1 MKSIRRSLK
10 NERHQSPPSSGGS
23 QQSTSSF
30 GYAAQQAQGNHHV
43 LGNGGPYA
51 GGQAPIATL
60 PPARQQGKMPPSKVI
75 RAITSYRSDKGPPE
89 LSFEAGDFF
98 HVMGDGQPRPGPSG
112 SNVDELWYDAHNPLT
127 RARGIVPASCFQVLG
142 RNEKENKAAAAAG
155 ANGPISPPLQSRL
168 PGQQAAQQG
177 YPASSG
183 SAPNATG
190 PSPTPSPQGAN
201 FPHRS
206 LNNTSQQ
213 QPKPRTKPSPLYG
226 VVQHDFRAERADEL
240 DAKRGEPI
248 IVIAQ
253 SNHEW
258 FVAKPIG
265 RLGGPG
271 LIPVSFVAIS
281 DTTTGEWSTWYLHAS
296 GARTEQSVYCTGEA
310 LPAEKVKEMIASG
323 MVPPV
328 EEWKKA
334 TAEYKQASIPLGRF
348 EFSSQPTSAPAGG
361 AGPPFGQQQ
370 QASSSSASLPYAMQ
384 ATSANNSS
392 ASLAHHSRRSQ
403 SALSSSNQS
412 KGFNPNASQSSLQQA
427 QQPSFDTH
435 PRRSHEQQQQQP
447 AYAPNSSSGPAPP
460 QPHTST
466 RASNSQ
472 LQQSYPDN
480 GPISPVDD
488 RWQQPP
494 QPGEPG
500 SEEYFYDK
508 FGLVTHA
515 TVESFHSEED
525 NYWFH
530 LRVHFAMSG
539 YSLILYRLYDDFFE
553 FQLAL
558 KDEYTVEAG
567 TALPPNAPPGAQP
580 QRIIPRMPGPLP
592 AEEVDEV
599 VCAQRVVDLT
609 VYLKGLCQL
618 PDYMRG
624 SSLFYEFFMARPGD
638 VEVAVPDE
646 SARARWSAQK
656 ARDRNAQ
663 GPPRRPLDEEVVEYL
678 DQMGSVTDA
687 MGRTNLNTSQASQ
700 QPQANGKASLSNL
713 PQLNTSTS
721 SSSPFTPGYSM
732 ASSSGTS
739 QHGRQT
745 SESGTLPAS
754 ANSQHFTSRMS
765 DHSNGPM
772 SAGSGIQFTSPWA
785 SRDPNIPAMPAS
797 STSAA
802 STAPAQQSTNPPP
815 FVKIKI
821 FHRNTDDL
829 IAIRVPPSIRLDALL
844 DKVRERLGGDV
855 SHVRYRDEGERPV
868 SAAQAASA
876 LTLPGGARLI
886 ELRSDDELDS
896 WMKGTQRLVAYV
908 D

>member
-1 MKSIRRSLK
+1 
-10 NERHQSPPSSGGS
+10 
-23 QQSTSSF
+23 
-30 GYAAQQAQGNHHV
+30 
-43 LGNGGPYA
+43 
-51 GGQAPIATL
+51 
-60 PPARQQGKMPPSKVI
+60 
-75 RAITSYRSDKGPPE
+75 
-89 LSFEAGDFF
+89 
-98 HVMGDGQPRPGPSG
+98 
-112 SNVDELWYDAHNPLT
+112 
-127 RARGIVPASCFQVLG
+127 
-142 RNEKENKAAAAAG
+142 
-155 ANGPISPPLQSRL
+155 
-168 PGQQAAQQG
+168 
-177 YPASSG
+177 
-183 SAPNATG
+183 
-190 PSPTPSPQGAN
+190 
-201 FPHRS
+201 
-206 LNNTSQQ
+206 
-213 QPKPRTKPSPLYG
+213 
-226 VVQHDFRAERADEL
+226 
-240 DAKRGEPI
+240 
-248 IVIAQ
+248 
-253 SNHEW
+253 
-258 FVAKPIG
+258 
-265 RLGGPG
+265 
-271 LIPVSFVAIS
+271 
-281 DTTTGEWSTWYLHAS
+281 
-296 GARTEQSVYCTGEA
+296 
-310 LPAEKVKEMIASG
+310 MIASG

-348 EFSSQPTSAPAGG
+348 EFGNQPASATA
-361 AGPPFGQQQ
+361 ALPFGQQQ
-370 QASSSSASLPYAMQ
+370 QASSSSASLPYAQ
-384 ATSANNSS
+384 QNASANNSS
-392 ASLAHHSRRSQ
+392 ASLPQQQARRSQ

-412 KGFNPNASQSSLQQA
+412 RGFNPSQSQSSLHKP
-427 QQPSFDTH
+427 QQPSFDAQSV
-435 PRRSHEQQQQQP
+435 PRQSHEQ
-447 AYAPNSSSGPAPP
+447 AFAPSSSAGPAPTQPYASTSAAAQP
-460 QPHTST
+460 QYRENDGH
-466 RASNSQ
+466 
-472 LQQSYPDN
+472 
-480 GPISPVDD
+480 SPVED
-488 RWQQPP
+488 RWPQAP

-500 SEEYFYDK
+500 AEEFFYDK
-508 FGLVTHA
+508 YGLVTHA

-567 TALPPNAPPGAQP
+567 TTLPPNAPPGAQP

-599 VCAQRVVDLT
+599 VCAQRVDDLT
-609 VYLKGLCQL
+609 AYLKGLCAL

-646 SARARWSAQK
+646 AARARWSTQK
-656 ARDRNAQ
+656 SRDRNAH

-687 MGRTNLNTSQASQ
+687 IGRTNLNSSQTQ
-700 QPQANGKASLSNL
+700 QSSGPNGKATLANL
-713 PQLNTSTS
+713 PQLNTSTGS
-721 SSSPFTPGYSM
+721 SSSPFAPGYSVTS
-732 ASSSGTS
+732 AGGSS
-739 QHGRQT
+739 QHGRHD
-745 SESGTLPAS
+745 SDSGPPPAS
-754 ANSQHFTSRMS
+754 GNSQAGGYPSRMS
-765 DHSNGPM
+765 DHSAAPM
-772 SAGSGIQFTSPWA
+772 SAGSGVQFTSPWSSSNA
-785 SRDPNIPAMPAS
+785 PAVPTS
-797 STSAA
+797 SSAA
-802 STAPAQQSTNPPP
+802 AAQVQPTQNSNPPP